1 MTRSCGDDHPG
12 KSKPQLS
19 GTLDALGGASMRL
32 ALDTNRYTDLCRG
45 DAAVVE
51 TIELADEV
59 WLPFI
64 VLGELRAGFAVGS
77 QGPRNEAV
85 LCRFLMK
92 PGVGVLYADEQTTHH
107 YATVYRQLRKQGTP
121 IPTNDMWIAALVL
134 QHSLSL
140 CDRDAHFDALP
151 QLMRV

>member
-1 MTRSCGDDHPG
+1 V
-12 KSKPQLS
+12 
-19 GTLDALGGASMRL
+19 ALRL

-45 DAAVVE
+45 NASIVE
-51 TIELADEV
+51 TVELADEV

-85 LCRFLMK
+85 LRRFLLK
-92 PGVGVLYADEQTTHH
+92 PGVGVLYADDQTTHH
-107 YATVYRQLRKQGTP
+107 YAAVYRQLRKQGTA

-134 QHSLSL
+134 QHSLIL
-140 CDRDAHFDALP
+140 LARDTHFDTLA
-151 QLMRV
+151 QLTRV

>member
-1 MTRSCGDDHPG
+1 
-12 KSKPQLS
+12 
-19 GTLDALGGASMRL
+19 MRL

-45 DAAVVE
+45 DMSAVE
-51 TIELADEV
+51 TVELADEV

-85 LCRFLMK
+85 LRRFLLK
-92 PGVGVLYADEQTTHH
+92 SGVGVLYADEQTTHH
-107 YATVYRQLRKQGTP
+107 YGHVYRQLRKQGTP

-134 QHSLSL
+134 QHSLVL
-140 CDRDAHFDALP
+140 FARDAHFDALA
-151 QLMRV
+151 QLPRM